1 MENYTTNN
9 NYCFQFVQPY
19 MELLGQLTLIA
30 WNTPHLLTEEQ
41 ALRVRTLC
49 SLTKCE
55 ASVWYLLER
64 TRKEKEREAEDGI
77 KGMDVLK
84 TLARVREHKVRYRDD
99 QLIAF
104 YDNNLK
110 DHSQVVQHFHS
121 LRFRHCVN
129 DEQEQRA
136 NKILTMASELVRLF
150 EQDAAFIF
158 YLETGLTANA
168 FRILKEHPLHYH
180 WLIES
185 YVELDRLKERQ
196 TNRVTELKQAL
207 EHERANCRPYP
218 QSWWKGSDEEW
229 QQFIG
234 HCHAQ
239 KWLHTD
245 ESGTPYMPLE
255 LDKECCRM
263 DFLRYILELGMKGTW
278 VKPLRPG
285 DERHEDSARIEC
297 KQLAREL
304 SQDFRCKI
312 SSSQISTARK
322 KMEEALKQKLNE
334 TKRRFTVPLLAKALK
349 KEKNKVQ
356 KGKSKNKRT
365 N

>member
-1 MENYTTNN
+1 MENNITN
-9 NYCFQFVQPY
+9 NYCFRFVQPY

-30 WNTPHLLTEEQ
+30 WNTPHLLTDEQ
-41 ALRVRTLC
+41 VAKVRTLC

-64 TRKEKEREAEDGI
+64 ARKEKEREAEDGI
-77 KGMDVLK
+77 KGLDVRK
-84 TLARVREHKVRYRDD
+84 TLARVREHKVRYRDEE
-99 QLIAF
+99 LIAF

-121 LRFRHCVN
+121 LRFMHRVN
-129 DEQEQRA
+129 DEQEVRA
-136 NKILTMASELVRLF
+136 NKILTMAAELVRLF

-168 FRILKEHPLHYH
+168 CRILKEHPLHYH

-185 YVELDRLKERQ
+185 YMELDRLKGRQ
-196 TNRVTELKQAL
+196 TNRVSELEQAL
-207 EHERANCRPYP
+207 ERERAKSHPCP
-218 QSWWKGSDEEW
+218 QSWWKGSDEQW
-229 QQFIG
+229 QQFVH
-234 HCHAQ
+234 HCHSQ
-239 KWLHTD
+239 KWLLTD
-245 ESGTPYMPLE
+245 ESGTPYTPLE

-263 DFLRYILELGMKGTW
+263 DFLRYLLELGEKGEW

-285 DERHEDSARIEC
+285 DDRHEDSARIDC

-322 KMEEALKQKLNE
+322 KMEVKQKMNE
-334 TKRRFTVPLLAKALK
+334 TKRRFMNDLPKKPLK
-349 KEKNKVQ
+349 KGKNKAQ
-356 KGKSKNKRT
+356 KGKEKKR
-365 N
+365 

>member
-1 MENYTTNN
+1 MEKDND
-9 NYCFQFVQPY
+9 YCFRFVRPY
-19 MELLGQLTLIA
+19 MELLGELTLTA
-30 WNTPHLLTEEQ
+30 WNTPHRLTEEQ
-41 ALRVRTLC
+41 VAKVRTLC

-64 TRKEKEREAEDGI
+64 ARKEKEREADDGI

-104 YDNNLK
+104 YDDNLK

-121 LRFRHCVN
+121 LRYRHRVD
-129 DEQEQRA
+129 DEQERRA
-136 NKILTMASELVRLF
+136 NMILTMASELVRLF

-196 TNRVTELKQAL
+196 TRRVTELEQAL
-207 EHERANCRPYP
+207 EHERRHCRPCP
-218 QSWWKGSDEEW
+218 QSWWKGNDDEW
-229 QQFIG
+229 QQFI
-234 HCHAQ
+234 HYCHTQ
-239 KWLHTD
+239 QWLHTD
-245 ESGTPYMPLE
+245 ESGTPYTPLE

-263 DFLRYILELGMKGTW
+263 DFLRYILELSEEGKW

-285 DERHEDSARIEC
+285 NDRHEDSARIDG
-297 KQLAREL
+297 KQLAHEL

-312 SSSQISTARK
+312 SSSQISNARK
-322 KMEEALKQKLNE
+322 NMEVKQKMNE
-334 TKRRFTVPLLAKALK
+334 TKRRLTKPLPQKPAKK
-349 KEKNKVQ
+349 GKNKTQ
-356 KGKSKNKRT
+356 KGQKKKK
-365 N
+365 

>member
-1 MENYTTNN
+1 MENNITN
-9 NYCFQFVQPY
+9 NYCFRFVQPY

-30 WNTPHLLTEEQ
+30 WNTPHMLTDEQ
-41 ALRVRTLC
+41 VAKVRTLC

-64 TRKEKEREAEDGI
+64 ARKEKEREAEDGI
-77 KGMDVLK
+77 KGLDVRK
-84 TLARVREHKVRYRDD
+84 TLARVREHKVRYRDEE
-99 QLIAF
+99 LIAF

-121 LRFRHCVN
+121 LRFMHRVN
-129 DEQEQRA
+129 DEQEVRA
-136 NKILTMASELVRLF
+136 NKILTMAAELVRLF

-168 FRILKEHPLHYH
+168 CRILKEHPLHYH

-185 YVELDRLKERQ
+185 YMELDRLKGRQ
-196 TNRVTELKQAL
+196 TNRVSELEQAL
-207 EHERANCRPYP
+207 ERERTKGRPCP
-218 QSWWKGSDEEW
+218 QSWWKGSDEQW
-229 QQFIG
+229 QQFVQ
-234 HCHAQ
+234 HCHSQ
-239 KWLHTD
+239 KWLLTD
-245 ESGTPYMPLE
+245 ESGTPYTPLE

-263 DFLRYILELGMKGTW
+263 DFLRYLLELGEKGEW

-285 DERHEDSARIEC
+285 DDRHEDSARIDC

-322 KMEEALKQKLNE
+322 KMEVKQKMNE
-334 TKRRFTVPLLAKALK
+334 TKRRFMNDLPKKPLK
-349 KEKNKVQ
+349 KGKNKAQ
-356 KGKSKNKRT
+356 KGKEKKR
-365 N
+365 

>member
-1 MENYTTNN
+1 MENNITN
-9 NYCFQFVQPY
+9 NYCFRFVQPY

-30 WNTPHLLTEEQ
+30 WNTPHMLTDEQ
-41 ALRVRTLC
+41 VAKVRTLC

-64 TRKEKEREAEDGI
+64 ARKEKEREAEDGI
-77 KGMDVLK
+77 KGLDVRK
-84 TLARVREHKVRYRDD
+84 TLARVREHKVRYRDEE
-99 QLIAF
+99 LIAF

-121 LRFRHCVN
+121 LRFMHRVN
-129 DEQEQRA
+129 DEQEVRA
-136 NKILTMASELVRLF
+136 NKILTMAAELVRLF

-168 FRILKEHPLHYH
+168 CRILKEHPLHYH

-185 YVELDRLKERQ
+185 YMELDRLKGRQ
-196 TNRVTELKQAL
+196 TNRVSELEQAL
-207 EHERANCRPYP
+207 ERERAKGHPCP
-218 QSWWKGSDEEW
+218 QSWWKGSDEQW
-229 QQFIG
+229 QQFVH
-234 HCHAQ
+234 HCHSQ
-239 KWLHTD
+239 KWLLTD
-245 ESGTPYMPLE
+245 ESGTPYTPLE

-263 DFLRYILELGMKGTW
+263 DFLRYLLELGEKGEW

-285 DERHEDSARIEC
+285 DDRHEDSARIDC

-322 KMEEALKQKLNE
+322 KMEVKQKMNE
-334 TKRRFTVPLLAKALK
+334 TKRRFMNDLPKKPLK
-349 KEKNKVQ
+349 KGKNKAQ
-356 KGKSKNKRT
+356 KGKEKKR
-365 N
+365 

>member
-1 MENYTTNN
+1 MGNHITN
-9 NYCFQFVQPY
+9 NYCFRFVQPY

-30 WNTPHLLTEEQ
+30 WNTPHLLTDELV
-41 ALRVRTLC
+41 AKVRTLC

-55 ASVWYLLER
+55 ASVWYLQER
-64 TRKEKEREAEDGI
+64 ARKEKEREAEDGI

-84 TLARVREHKVRYRDD
+84 TLARVREHKVRYRDEE
-99 QLIAF
+99 LIAF
-104 YDNNLK
+104 YNNNLK

-121 LRFRHCVN
+121 LRFMHRVN
-129 DEQEQRA
+129 DEQEVRA
-136 NKILTMASELVRLF
+136 NKILTMAAELVRLF

-168 FRILKEHPLHYH
+168 CRILKEHPLHYH

-185 YVELDRLKERQ
+185 YMELDRLKGRQ
-196 TNRVTELKQAL
+196 TNRVTELEQAL
-207 EHERANCRPYP
+207 ERERAKVRPRP
-218 QSWWKGSDEEW
+218 QSWWKGSDEQW
-229 QQFIG
+229 QQFVH
-234 HCHAQ
+234 HCHSQ
-239 KWLHTD
+239 KWLLTD
-245 ESGTPYMPLE
+245 ESGTPYTPLE

-263 DFLRYILELGMKGTW
+263 DFLRYILELGEKGEW

-285 DERHEDSARIEC
+285 DDRHEDSARIDC

-322 KMEEALKQKLNE
+322 KMEVKLKMNE
-334 TKRRFTVPLLAKALK
+334 TKRRFMDDLPKKPLK
-349 KEKNKVQ
+349 KRGNKAQ
-356 KGKSKNKRT
+356 KGKGKKR
-365 N
+365 

>member
-1 MENYTTNN
+1 MENNITN
-9 NYCFQFVQPY
+9 NYCFRFVQPY

-30 WNTPHLLTEEQ
+30 WNTPHLLTDEQ
-41 ALRVRTLC
+41 VAKVRTLC

-64 TRKEKEREAEDGI
+64 ARKEKEREAEDGI

-84 TLARVREHKVRYRDD
+84 TLARVREHKVRYRDE

-121 LRFRHCVN
+121 LRFMHRVN
-129 DEQEQRA
+129 DEQEVRA
-136 NKILTMASELVRLF
+136 IKILTMAVELVRLF

-168 FRILKEHPLHYH
+168 CRILKEHPLHYH

-196 TNRVTELKQAL
+196 TGRVTELVQAL
-207 EHERANCRPYP
+207 ELERAKCRPCP
-218 QSWWKGSDEEW
+218 QSWWKGSDEQW
-229 QQFIG
+229 QQFVQD
-234 HCHAQ
+234 CHSR
-239 KWLHTD
+239 KWLHAD
-245 ESGTPYMPLE
+245 ESGTPYTPLE

-263 DFLRYILELGMKGTW
+263 DFLRHILELGEEGER

-285 DERHEDSARIEC
+285 DDRHEDSARIDC

-322 KMEEALKQKLNE
+322 TMEAKQKMNE
-334 TKRRFTVPLLAKALK
+334 SKRRLTKSHPQKSLK
-349 KEKNKVQ
+349 KGKNKVQ
-356 KGKSKNKRT
+356 KGRSKSKQT
-365 N
+365 T